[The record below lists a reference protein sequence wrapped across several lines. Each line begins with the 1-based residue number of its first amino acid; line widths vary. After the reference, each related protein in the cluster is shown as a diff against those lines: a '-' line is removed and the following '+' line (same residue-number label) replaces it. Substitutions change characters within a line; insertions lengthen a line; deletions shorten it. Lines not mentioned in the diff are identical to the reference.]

1 MLRNTHSSIAAF
13 FILLFLGFTLNAG
26 NETQVIAPE
35 LIESQPRISGE
46 VFNFHMQADG
56 SQYLYDYW
64 VKGDIFLV
72 DGSVIRGE
80 LFKYNAYLDELIW
93 LHPVSFKPVQAE
105 KDFVEGFTLYPH
117 NGDTLVFNHVTIK
130 PWYENEPLKLYAQ
143 ELYEGRHIS
152 LVVQRRIKRTGERLK
167 SSGARIIATPILE
180 PDPVFFVVFDDGEA
194 RDIKRLNRRAVAA
207 VFPETQKEI
216 RSLLRQ
222 EGIRINDQ
230 SDLVKAVMLID
241 AVIKPQ

>member
-1 MLRNTHSSIAAF
+1 MLRNTHSSFAVF
-13 FILLFLGFTLNAG
+13 FVLLILRFTLYAG
-26 NETQVIAPE
+26 NENQVTSPE
-35 LIESQPRISGE
+35 LIENQPRISGE

-64 VKGDIFLV
+64 VKGDVYLI

-93 LHPVSFKPVQAE
+93 LHPLSFKPVQAE
-105 KDFVEGFTLYPH
+105 KDFVEGFTLFPLD
-117 NGDTLVFNHVTIK
+117 GDTLFFNHVTIK

-143 ELYEGRHIS
+143 ELYEGQHIS
-152 LVVQRRIKRTGERLK
+152 LVVQRRIKRTGETLK
-167 SSGARIIATPILE
+167 SSGARIIATPIIE

-194 RDIKRLNRRAVAA
+194 RDIKRMTRRAVAA

-230 SDLVKAVMLID
+230 NDLVKAIMLID
-241 AVIKPQ
+241 TRLK